1 VIELPMLILAF
12 LVLLVFGVP
21 IAFAILVP
29 SLLYFVVNDLPL
41 TAALSRM
48 AGTLNSFTI
57 MAVPFFVLA
66 GQIMNRCGLTER
78 LVGFSLALVGHLRGG
93 LAQVNVMA
101 SLIFSGMS
109 GSAVAD
115 AGGLGSVLI
124 PAMEKDGYRRSFA
137 SALTAASCTI
147 GPLVPPSIPM
157 VIYGV
162 IAEVSIGRLFL
173 AGAFPGF
180 LLAALMMVMLRFM
193 PATAAVPRYPR
204 ATLRQI
210 GQRSSAGVLALLM
223 PVIILGGIIFGI
235 FTPTEAAAAATI
247 YGIVVGILILRTMKL
262 EGLRQALLE
271 GMLISGGVLFIVAAA
286 GVLAW
291 IIAREG
297 LLIDLVLIVE
307 AWNLTPLQLLLI
319 ISLLLLVVG
328 MVIEPLSILVV
339 LTPLLHPLT
348 MQLGIDPVHFG
359 VVMVFNLMIGLVTP
373 PMGLALYVVSDISRL
388 PVERIVRDVMPFYL
402 PMLAALLI
410 VILFPELVLFLPNLV
425 FG

>member
-1 VIELPMLILAF
+1 MIELP
-12 LVLLVFGVP
+12 VLLVGFLLLLMLGIP
-21 IAFAILVP
+21 IAYALLVP
-29 SLLYFVVNDLPL
+29 SLLYFFVNDLPL
-41 TAALSRM
+41 SAALSRM

-78 LVGFSLALVGHLRGG
+78 LIGFAQALVGHMRGG
-93 LAQVNVMA
+93 LAQVNVTA

-124 PAMEKDGYRRSFA
+124 PAMEKDGYTRSFA

-173 AGAFPGF
+173 AGAFPGI
-180 LLAALMMVMLRFM
+180 LLAVLMMVMLRFM
-193 PATAAVPRYPR
+193 PATASVPTYRR
-204 ATLRQI
+204 ATLREV
-210 GQRSSAGVLALLM
+210 GKRSGTGVMALLM

-247 YGIVVGILILRTMKL
+247 YGIVVGMFILRTMKL
-262 EGLRQALLE
+262 PSLSHALLD
-271 GMLISGGVLFIVAAA
+271 GMLISGGVLFIVSVA
-286 GVLAW
+286 GVLGW

-307 AWNLTPLQLLLI
+307 NWQLTALQLLLA
-319 ISLLLLVVG
+319 ISLMLLIIG
-328 MVIEPLSILVV
+328 MIIEPLSVLVV

-373 PMGLALYVVSDISRL
+373 PMGLALYVVSDISRIPL
-388 PVERIVRDVMPFYL
+388 QTIVKDVVPFYF
-402 PMLAALLI
+402 PMLLALLI
-410 VILFPELVLFLPNLV
+410 VICFPELVLYLPNLV

>member
-1 VIELPMLILAF
+1 MELPVLIIGF
-12 LVLLVFGVP
+12 LVMLVAGIP
-21 IAFAILVP
+21 IGYALLVP
-29 SLLYFVVNDLPL
+29 SLLYFITNDVPL
-41 TAALSRM
+41 SAALSRM

-78 LVGFSLALVGHLRGG
+78 LVGFAQCLVGHLRGG

-124 PAMEKDGYRRSFA
+124 PAMERDGYKRSFA

-157 VIYGV
+157 VLYGV

-173 AGAFPGF
+173 AGAFPGL
-180 LLAALMMVMLRFM
+180 LLAVLMMVMLRFM
-193 PATAAVPRYPR
+193 PTTAEVPTYPR
-204 ATLRQI
+204 ATMRQI
-210 GQRSSAGVLALLM
+210 AAQSGSGLLAVLM
-223 PVIILGGIIFGI
+223 PVIILGGILFGI
-235 FTPTEAAAAATI
+235 FTPTEAAAVATI
-247 YGIVVGILILRTMKL
+247 YGVVVGVLVLRSMRL
-262 EGLRQALLE
+262 PGLGHALLD
-271 GMLISGGVLFIVAAA
+271 GMMISGGILFIVAAA
-286 GVLAW
+286 GVLGW

-297 LLIDLVLIVE
+297 LLLDLVDLVRS
-307 AWNLTPLQLLLI
+307 LQLSQLQLLLV
-319 ISLLLLVVG
+319 ISALLLVIG
-328 MVIEPLSILVV
+328 TVIEPLSILVV

-348 MQLGIDPVHFG
+348 MQIGIDPVHFG
-359 VVMVFNLMIGLVTP
+359 VVLVFNLMIGLVTP

-388 PVERIVRDVMPFYL
+388 PIERIMRDIMPFYL
-402 PMLAALLI
+402 PMLVTLLI
-410 VILFPELVLFLPNLV
+410 VIVFPQTVLFLPNLV

>member
-1 VIELPMLILAF
+1 VIELPILVLGFLILLMIGIPIAYTLLLPGLVYF
-12 LVLLVFGVP
+12 LV
-21 IAFAILVP
+21 
-29 SLLYFVVNDLPL
+29 NDIPL

-66 GQIMNRCGLTER
+66 GQIMNQCGLTER
-78 LVGFSLALVGHLRGG
+78 LVQFAKALVGHMRGG
-93 LAQVNVMA
+93 LAQVNVAA

-124 PAMEKDGYRRSFA
+124 PAMERDGYTRSFA

-157 VIYGV
+157 VLYGV

-173 AGAFPGF
+173 AGAFPGI
-180 LLAALMMVMLRFM
+180 LLAVLMMVMLRFM
-193 PATAAVPRYPR
+193 PATARVPTYPR
-204 ATLRQI
+204 ATMGELARQSTTGI
-210 GQRSSAGVLALLM
+210 LALMM

-235 FTPTEAAAAATI
+235 FTPTEAAAVATI
-247 YGIVVGILILRTMKL
+247 YGIVVGLLILRSMRPA
-262 EGLRQALLE
+262 GLGRAMLD
-271 GMLISGGVLFIVAAA
+271 GMLISGGILFIVAAA
-286 GVLAW
+286 GVLGW

-297 LLIDLVLIVE
+297 LLVDLMFLVRDLE
-307 AWNLTPLQLLLI
+307 LSPLGLLI
-319 ISLLLLVVG
+319 AINLLLLAIG
-328 MVIEPLSILVV
+328 TVIEPISVLVV

-348 MQLGIDPVHFG
+348 QQMGIDPVHFG
-359 VVMVFNLMIGLVTP
+359 VVMVMNLMIGLVTP
-373 PMGLALYVVSDISRL
+373 PMGLALYVVSDISRV
-388 PVERIVRDVMPFYL
+388 PIITIVKDIVPFYI
-402 PMLAALLI
+402 PMLVTLI
-410 VILFPELVLFLPNLV
+410 VVTVFPELVLFLPNLV

>member
-1 VIELPMLILAF
+1 MELPVLLLGF
-12 LVLLVFGVP
+12 LVLLVCGVP
-21 IAFAILVP
+21 IAYAILVP
-29 SLLYFVVNDLPL
+29 ALLYFVTNDIPL

-66 GQIMNRCGLTER
+66 GQIMNHCGLTER
-78 LVGFSLALVGHLRGG
+78 LVGFSQALVGHLRGG
-93 LAQVNVMA
+93 LAQVNVTA

-124 PAMEKDGYRRSFA
+124 PAMERDGYRRSFA

-173 AGAFPGF
+173 AGAFPGI
-180 LLAALMMVMLRFM
+180 LLAVLMMIMLRFM
-193 PATAAVPRYPR
+193 PATAKVPTYPR
-204 ATLRQI
+204 ATLGQIARQSGTGI
-210 GQRSSAGVLALLM
+210 LALLM
-223 PVIILGGIIFGI
+223 PVIILGGIIFGV
-235 FTPTEAAAAATI
+235 FTPTEAAAMATI
-247 YGIVVGILILRTMKL
+247 YGLVVGLLVLRTMSL
-262 EGLRQALLE
+262 GMLGHALLD
-271 GMLISGGVLFIVAAA
+271 GMLIYGGILFIVAAA
-286 GVLAW
+286 GVLGW

-297 LLIDLVLIVE
+297 LLIDLVLLVRGLDLSPLALLIVI
-307 AWNLTPLQLLLI
+307 NVLLLI
-319 ISLLLLVVG
+319 IG
-328 MVIEPLSILVV
+328 MVIEPLSVLVV

-348 MQLGIDPVHFG
+348 QQMGIDPVHFG
-359 VVMVFNLMIGLVTP
+359 VVMVLNLMIGLVTP
-373 PMGLALYVVSDISRL
+373 PMGLALYVVSDVSRVPL
-388 PVERIVRDVMPFYL
+388 VAIVRDIVPFYI
-402 PMLAALLI
+402 PMLITL
-410 VILFPELVLFLPNLV
+410 VVVTVFPELVLFLPNLM